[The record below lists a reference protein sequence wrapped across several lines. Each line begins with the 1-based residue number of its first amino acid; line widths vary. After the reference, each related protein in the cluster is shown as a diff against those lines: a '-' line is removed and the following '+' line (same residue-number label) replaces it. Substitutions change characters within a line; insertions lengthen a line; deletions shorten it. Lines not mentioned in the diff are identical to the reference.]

1 MHKQNRN
8 SFATFLTVIL
18 ALSIGS
24 FIMVPANVQAANP
37 PTITLLPPA
46 APPGTPITVNGTNF
60 TPGATVDLSWYGYIV
75 DVPGITGH
83 LGYYQIQTGITV
95 APDGNFLSTIIAP
108 YDISDTVHFVNATQ
122 NGVGTGIVNATF
134 TIMPSL
140 QLSPTPTNYTDGQEV
155 ILHIYGGPTGTI
167 PVPPTMELESLKF
180 TYDNNYWGYD
190 DSHLTTEGPVA
201 TGGFTGGDIGGN
213 ITIRF
218 TAVGGVGV
226 HCIRAFEGPSTTSPW
241 LSCEIGGQVVFNIVG
256 PSPDT
261 QAVLSGLASLN
272 ATLLSVQGN
281 TATIR
286 TNQGTINGT
295 ITSINNGVATVN
307 TSLGTLNVSVDSAK
321 NSADSAKS
329 SADNSATYS
338 IGALVLSIIS
348 LIILVVVAIQVF
360 RKRK

>member
-1 MHKQNRN
+1 MHKHNRN
-8 SFATFLTVIL
+8 FFATFLTAIL

-24 FIMVPANVQAANP
+24 FIIIPAEVRAANP
-37 PTITLLPPA
+37 LTITLLPSA
-46 APPGTPITVNGTNF
+46 GPPGTPITVNGTNF

-75 DVPGITGH
+75 DVPGISGH
-83 LGYYQIQTGITV
+83 LGYYPIQTGITV
-95 APDGNFLSTIIAP
+95 GPDGSFLSTITAP
-108 YDISDTVHFVNATQ
+108 YDISDAVHFVNATQ
-122 NGVGTGIVNATF
+122 NGIGTGIVNGTF

-140 QLSPTPTNYTDGQEV
+140 QLSPTPTNYTDGEEV
-155 ILHIYGGPTGTI
+155 ILHVYGGPTGTI

-218 TAVGGVGV
+218 MAVGGVGV

-261 QAVLSGLASLN
+261 QTVLSGLASLN

-281 TATIR
+281 TAAIR

-307 TSLGTLNVSVDSAK
+307 TTLGILNVSV
-321 NSADSAKS
+321 DSAKS
-329 SADNSATYS
+329 SADNSATYA
-338 IGALVLSIIS
+338 IAALVLSIIS
-348 LIILVVVAIQVF
+348 LLILVAVAIQVF